1 MKKTRVLVVDD
12 SALMRKYI
20 KRILEEDP
28 RLEVV
33 DAARDGEEA
42 VEKNLALEPDVITLD
57 LNMPR
62 MDGLT
67 ALQYIMHTRPCPV
80 VVVSSLTPRGALTT
94 LEAFELGAVDCIA
107 KPEGT
112 VSLGIE
118 QIGEEIRRKVRA
130 AARANI
136 KNCLPGAKKRRRS
149 GGRAATT
156 TARFPSISA
165 ADTAFEKILVVGV
178 STGGPKTLSE
188 ILPRL
193 PGDLSAPVVVVQH
206 MPERF
211 TFHFAS
217 RLNEICALRV
227 KEAEDGE
234 PLAKGIVLVARG
246 GCHLKF
252 EKKFGKKGLLVRLSE
267 EPRDAL
273 YIPSVGVTLR
283 SLRQFVSDEQ
293 IIGVMLTGMGDD
305 GVEEMAEVK
314 RGGGYTI
321 AESEETAVV
330 WGMPRELAKRGGA
343 DVLAPAYEIP
353 ELIVDAVEGRSLGR
367 TQPFD

>member
-1 MKKTRVLVVDD
+1 MMKKIKVLVVDD

-57 LNMPR
+57 LNMPK

-80 VVVSSLTPRGALTT
+80 VVVSSLTQRGALTT
-94 LEAFELGAVDCIA
+94 FEALELGAVDCIA

-136 KNCLPGAKKRRRS
+136 KNCLPETKKRRDS
-149 GGRAATT
+149 GVRAA
-156 TARFPSISA
+156 ARFPTISA
-165 ADTAFEKILVVGV
+165 ADTAFEKIVVIGV

-206 MPERF
+206 MPEKF

-217 RLNEICALRV
+217 RLNEVCALRV

-234 PLAKGIVLVARG
+234 PLAKGVVLVARG

-252 EKKFGKKGLLVRLSE
+252 EKKLGQKGLRVCLSE

-283 SLRQFVSDEQ
+283 SLRQFVSDDQ

-305 GVEEMAEVK
+305 GVEEMLEIK

-321 AESEETAVV
+321 AESEETAIV
-330 WGMPRELAKRGGA
+330 WGMPRELARRGGA

-367 TQPFD
+367 TQPSD

>member
-33 DAARDGEEA
+33 DTARDGEEA
-42 VEKNLALEPDVITLD
+42 VEKNLALRPEVITLD

-80 VVVSSLTPRGALTT
+80 VVVSSLTQRGALTT
-94 LEAFELGAVDCIA
+94 FEALELGAVDCIA

-136 KNCLPGAKKRRRS
+136 KNCLPETKKRRDS
-149 GGRAATT
+149 GVRAA
-156 TARFPSISA
+156 ARFPTISA
-165 ADTAFEKILVVGV
+165 ADTAFEKIVVIGV
-178 STGGPKTLSE
+178 YTGGPKTLGE

-206 MPERF
+206 MPEKF

-217 RLNEICALRV
+217 RLNEVCALRV

-234 PLAKGIVLVARG
+234 LLAKGVVLVARG

-252 EKKFGKKGLLVRLSE
+252 DKKLGQKSLQVRLSE

-273 YIPSVGVTLR
+273 YIPSVGVTLQ
-283 SLRQFVSDEQ
+283 SLRQFMRDEQ

-305 GVEEMAEVK
+305 GVEEMLEIK

-330 WGMPRELAKRGGA
+330 WGMPRELARRGGA